1 MIKIPLKTAI
11 WVLPVHLYALL
22 VPLALIPVINKNKFL
37 LEESIFNVELLFL
50 AIGILIIGSLFEIIQ
65 NHIDHWYVTAETASG
80 NGFSTIDGLFT
91 YSILIGQALILV
103 SLVGQNVWVKIIAIF
118 FMIVTPILYI
128 KRRYVFLPTSII
140 GTLNTVVAYFIFGNW
155 VIFMQ
160 LIMVAFT
167 VFFFEKLLK
176 TNNQFYHGLTTLCA
190 SSGIWFLVIAINNP
204 INLY

>member
-1 MIKIPLKTAI
+1 VIKIPVKTAI

-22 VPLALIPVINKNKFL
+22 VPLALIPVINKNRFL

-65 NHIDHWYVTAETASG
+65 NHIDHWHVTAETASG

-91 YSILIGQALILV
+91 FSILIGQALILL
-103 SLVGQNVWVKIIAIF
+103 SLVGQNSWVKIIAIF
-118 FMIVTPILYI
+118 FIIATPILYI
-128 KRRYVFLPTSII
+128 KRQYVFLPTSII
-140 GTLNTVVAYFIFGNW
+140 GTINTIIAYIIFGNW

-160 LIMVAFT
+160 LVMVAFT
-167 VFFFEKLLK
+167 VFFFEQLLK
-176 TNNQFYHGLTTLCA
+176 TNNQFYHGLTTFCA